1 MKKILIT
8 GASGMLGSQLAK
20 YFRNK
25 ADLFLFCKDGFY
37 QNKKVN
43 VFSFDLRSNS
53 IESNINAIDPD
64 IIIHC
69 AALTNVDYCEF
80 NQDEAI
86 EVNSNIVGR
95 IKESAPNAKIIYISS
110 DAVFADNMPFATEVD
125 NTNPLNAYGK
135 SKLLGESFLDLN
147 KDIVIRTTI
156 IGKNINPN
164 KISFCEWIINNIKAD
179 KAVNLFSDSLFN
191 PITIWDISLEIEY
204 LINSELT
211 GIYNICGTEAYSKY
225 TLGSELSRKM
235 GLNQS
240 LINSVKMFNM
250 EFAAKRSIDQ
260 TLDPSKYIKD
270 SGRNLPD
277 LESTVG
283 SLIQRF
289 L

>member
-25 ADLFLFCKDGFY
+25 ADLFLFCKDDFY

-43 VFSFDLRSNS
+43 VFSIDLRSNS
-53 IESNINAIDPD
+53 IELNINAIDPD

-86 EVNSNIVGR
+86 EVNSHILGR
-95 IKESAPNAKIIYISS
+95 LKESAPNAKIIYISS
-110 DAVFADNMPFATEVD
+110 DAVFADNMPFATEED

-135 SKLLGESFLDLN
+135 SKLLGESFLDLK

-164 KISFCEWIINNIKAD
+164 KVSFCEWIINNIKAD

-225 TLGSELSRKM
+225 TLGLELCRKM

-277 LESTVG
+277 LESTGG